1 MADDISEQP
10 GPSADASIDHA
21 AAIKYWNGVTPTVN
35 GMLGG
40 YPHVSR
46 IDLQGSKTFLAKLR
60 LKSSTHPKTMPL
72 SRVVDCGAG
81 IGRITAGFLSKV
93 ADVVDIVEPVKKFT
107 DVITEGNDFR
117 GLREE
122 GRIGKV
128 YNQGL
133 EDWEPVNA
141 YDLIWNQWCLGQLT
155 DAQLVRYLLR
165 SKTTL
170 TKGGWIVVK
179 ENMSTDPAGNDIFDE
194 EDNSVTRH
202 DRSFMRLFN
211 QARLQV
217 VATELQKGFPKVLY
231 PVRIYALQP
240 ES

>member
-1 MADDISEQP
+1 MADDTSEQSA
-10 GPSADASIDHA
+10 PSADASIDHA

-40 YPHVSR
+40 YPQVSR

-60 LKSSTHPKTMPL
+60 LKSSTHPKTKPL

-81 IGRITAGFLSKV
+81 IGRIT
-93 ADVVDIVEPVKKFT
+93 VEVT
-107 DVITEGNDFR
+107 DVITEGDDFR
-117 GLREE
+117 ELREK

-133 EDWEPVNA
+133 EDWEPVNT

-155 DAQLVRYLLR
+155 DTQLVQYLLR

-179 ENMSTDPAGNDIFDE
+179 ENMSTDPAGKDIFDE

-202 DRSFMRLFN
+202 DQSFMRLFS
-211 QARLQV
+211 QAGLQV
-217 VATELQKGFPKVLY
+217 VATELQKGFPKALY